1 MTTEHTDEQ
10 AATQSATMDHR
21 TVAGGVWSV
30 LKTVGVRVRRD
41 PRLALPFAVAG
52 LLLALADVLRR
63 RDPIP
68 VSTPDAFSETIS
80 VQYAI
85 YPTGTVRTVREA
97 GALVDLQTPYLLWG
111 VGLELLPL
119 LAIGVAGWM
128 TIARALGT
136 PRRLDA
142 LSRYLCVLVVLG
154 LIPGLLGSP
163 SIDVSSLLLGLALLA
178 VVSLVFVRLYLFP
191 AFLVAGR
198 GFVPAV
204 RDSVTASR
212 GQRWTIF
219 GLVLVLGIAS
229 WGLGHVQIAGAFLST
244 AIVAPVQAVSF
255 AVLVRRDFD
264 ASGSSQGSIQ
274 PNPDAQTE

>member
-1 MTTEHTDEQ
+1 MTAEPADET
-10 AATQSATMDHR
+10 AGDRSATADQY
-21 TVAGGVWSV
+21 TVAGSVSSV

-41 PRLALPFAVAG
+41 PGLALPFAVAG
-52 LLLALADVLRR
+52 LLLALVDVLRR

-68 VSTPDAFSETIS
+68 VSTPDAFSETLS

-85 YPTGTVRTVREA
+85 YPTGTARTVREV

-119 LAIGVAGWM
+119 LAIGAAGWI
-128 TIARALGT
+128 TIARALDA

-142 LSRYLCVLVVLG
+142 LSRYLCVLVVFG
-154 LIPGLLGSP
+154 LLPRLLGSP
-163 SIDVSSLLLGLALLA
+163 SIDVSSLLLGVALL
-178 VVSLVFVRLYLFP
+178 VVFSLVFVRIYLFP

-204 RDSVTASR
+204 RDGVAASR

-219 GLVLVLGIAS
+219 GLVLVLGVTS
-229 WGLGHVQIAGAFLST
+229 WGLAHVQMAGAFLST
-244 AIVAPVQAVSF
+244 AIVAPVQAVSY
-255 AVLVRRDFD
+255 AVLVQRDFG
-264 ASGSSQGSIQ
+264 ASRSGQGSIQ
-274 PNPDAQTE
+274 SNPDAQTE